1 MVGGIGIAPGANIN
15 YLTGHAIF
23 EATHGTAPDIAGQ
36 NQANPSSLLLSGVM
50 MFEYL
55 GWHEVGQRIT
65 NAMES
70 LFQSGKATADLA
82 RFMHNGQSLSTTQF
96 TQAVIDK
103 L

>member
-1 MVGGIGIAPGANIN
+1 
-15 YLTGHAIF
+15 
-23 EATHGTAPDIAGQ
+23 
-36 NQANPSSLLLSGVM
+36 M

-55 GWHEVGQRIT
+55 GWHEVGQLIT

-82 RFMHNGQSLSTTQF
+82 RFMQNGQPLSTTQF
-96 TQAVIDK
+96 TQAVIDN